1 MIAGGQVALEGVRDG
16 ACSAA
21 ARDDKSN
28 ETCELKVAED
38 LSRDVS
44 RDVSRAAAALHRAKR
59 APIEARGQVASVASE
74 GSSSISFITELRL
87 SLGLASA
94 GKRAAAQRS

>member
-38 LSRDVS
+38 LS